1 MPTQTLPKNN
11 TMIRFAGV
19 TSTSYVKPYSA
30 IRIMDSS
37 AYPPSR
43 WLCNQLPGS
52 ITAQLPGTR
61 FIDGYQVYQMS
72 YSDWDSRYNN
82 RSMYFSIS
90 MDGDNWTHV
99 DAVSDTSTMSIVD
112 RTVTPVKANYVR
124 ITVTNGLVINPQ
136 LASIVE
142 FRVNEAMPT
151 SNLLSNLL
159 CSAGNLVPNFN
170 SETQAYTVDVPSD
183 VDFAYLIPTSV
194 DSDAI
199 IKVNNQI
206 CQSGQASQDIDL
218 DFGDNFVSIIVKP
231 KVGEDMLYQ
240 VNLIRQEAQ
249 APKLSNLEVSGY
261 PGAGLT
267 PSFDP
272 EVFAYTSA
280 KARPFNPSA
289 DITATVDDSSATL
302 TINGQATTSGQA
314 KSVPLSSGMNTITIA
329 VTLNSKTTDYVI
341 EIEK

>member
-1 MPTQTLPKNN
+1 MPTQTLQKNDS
-11 TMIRFAGV
+11 MIQFANI
-19 TSTSYVKPYSA
+19 TATSYVKPYSP
-30 IRIMDSS
+30 IRVMDNS

-43 WLCNQLPGS
+43 WLCNKLPGS
-52 ITAQLPGTR
+52 ITALLPQYT
-61 FIDGYQVYQMS
+61 FIDEYQVYQMS
-72 YSDWDSRYNN
+72 CSGWDLKYNN
-82 RSMYFSIS
+82 QSMYLSIS
-90 MDGDNWTHV
+90 MDGDNWTRV
-99 DAVSDTSTMSIVD
+99 D
-112 RTVTPVKANYVR
+112 TVNNASNSSVITRNITPVKARYVK
-124 ITVTNGLVINPQ
+124 ITVTNGLVINPK
-136 LASIVE
+136 LASITE
-142 FRVNEAMPT
+142 FRVNEAAQT

-170 SETQAYTVDVPSD
+170 SETQTYTVDVPSD

-218 DFGDNFVSIIVKP
+218 DFGDNFVSIVVTP
-231 KVGEDMLYQ
+231 KVGEDMPYE
-240 VNLIRQEAQ
+240 VNLIKQESQ

-272 EVFAYTSA
+272 EVFNYTSA
-280 KARPFNPSA
+280 KARPFNQTVN
-289 DITATVDDSSATL
+289 ITATAEDSSATL
-302 TINGQATTSGQA
+302 TINGQVATSGQA
-314 KSVPLSSGMNTITIA
+314 KSVAISSGTNTITVA

-341 EIEK
+341 EVEK

>member
-1 MPTQTLPKNN
+1 MPTQTLQQNN
-11 TMIRFAGV
+11 TMLDFINV
-19 TSTSYVKPYSA
+19 TATSYVKPYSA
-30 IRIMDSS
+30 IRIMDNSG
-37 AYPPSR
+37 YPPSR
-43 WLCNQLPGS
+43 WLCNQLPGA

-72 YSDWDSRYNN
+72 YSGWDSKYNN
-82 RSMYFSIS
+82 RSMYFSVS

-99 DAVSDTSTMSIVD
+99 DAVSDTSTMSIVN
-112 RTVTPVKANYVR
+112 RTITPVKANYVR
-124 ITVTNGLVINPQ
+124 ITVTNGLVINPK

-142 FRVNEAMPT
+142 FRVNEATST

-170 SETQAYTVDVPSD
+170 SETQTYTVDVPSD

-206 CQSGQASQDIDL
+206 CQSGQKSQVTSL
-218 DFGDNFVSIIVKP
+218 DYGDNFFNIVVTP
-231 KVGEDMLYQ
+231 QIGEDMLYQ

-280 KARPFNPSA
+280 KARPFNQSA
-289 DITATVDDSSATL
+289 NITATVDDSSATL
-302 TINGQATTSGQA
+302 TINGQAATSGQA
-314 KSVPLSSGMNTITIA
+314 KSVPISSGINTITVK